1 LTNYLNNMVITIIL
15 LTCLL
20 VVSIYANV
28 NLLRRNEQLEEAQEV
43 LTNEYESLYNKVIE
57 FEQVIESANKKLKE
71 IDYRGSFESDDEVG
85 FFFKELKA
93 LQENINTFLR
103 IL

>member
-1 LTNYLNNMVITIIL
+1 MVITIIL

-57 FEQVIESANKKLKE
+57 FERVIESANKKLKE

-93 LQENINTFLR
+93 LHENINTFLR

>member
-1 LTNYLNNMVITIIL
+1 MVITIIL